1 VTEPSRPV
9 LLVQGVSIAFGGLK
23 ALQAVDLEARQSEI
37 VGLIGPNGA
46 GKTTLFNCVTGIYP
60 PDEGRV
66 ALRTYRPAEKKDAPD
81 TFTDQRVD
89 HRSPDR
95 VARMGVCRTFQNIRL
110 FPNMSA
116 LENVMV
122 GRHARTREGVLG
134 AVVRG
139 RRFRA
144 EEEATVERSREL
156 LAFVGLS
163 HREEDL
169 AASLPY
175 GDMRMLEIARALATD
190 PRVLLLD
197 EPTAG
202 MNLAEKRTTASLV
215 RRIQE
220 TGMTTILIEHDM
232 RFVMGLCDRIVV
244 LDHGVKIAE
253 GTPRE
258 VQHNEKVIEAYL
270 GRAAG

>member
-1 VTEPSRPV
+1 VTESRPV
-9 LLVQGVSIAFGGLK
+9 LLVEGVSIAFGGLK

-60 PDEGRV
+60 PDDGRV
-66 ALRTYRPAEKKDAPD
+66 ALRTYHPAEKEGAED
-81 TFTDQRVD
+81 TWTDQRID

-95 VARMGVCRTFQNIRL
+95 VTRLGVCRTFQNIRL

-139 RRFRA
+139 PRFRA
-144 EEEATVERSREL
+144 EEQATVERSREL
-156 LAFVGLS
+156 LAFVGLAQ
-163 HREEDL
+163 REEDL

-215 RRIQE
+215 RKIQG
-220 TGMTTILIEHDM
+220 TGMTTVLIEHDM
-232 RFVMGLCDRIVV
+232 RFVMGLCDRVVV